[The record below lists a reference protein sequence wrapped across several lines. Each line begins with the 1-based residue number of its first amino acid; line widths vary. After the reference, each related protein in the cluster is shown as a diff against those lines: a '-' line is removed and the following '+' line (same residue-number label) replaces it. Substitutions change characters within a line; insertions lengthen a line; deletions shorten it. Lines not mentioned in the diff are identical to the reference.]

1 MMRIKVT
8 TLLLMLFCGLLAMP
22 ASATKNGREE
32 SFSALAQL
40 PVAGTTM
47 NVRIYIKSYSTTQ
60 EAQQL
65 HGVLTDGGPSAL
77 LKALSKMK
85 PIGRIEQEGTVGF
98 YDFKLILS
106 KSTAEGRHIYAVTD
120 RPIGFLEAYVGSR
133 SVDYPF
139 GILELDLK
147 TDKKGKEKGEGSL
160 IYAAQIKVV
169 DGDKVDIENL
179 TFAPIR
185 LLGVQQL

>member
-1 MMRIKVT
+1 MRIKIT
-8 TLLLMLFCGLLAMP
+8 TVLFLLCVALVMP
-22 ASATKNGREE
+22 AVAARNGKPET
-32 SFSALAQL
+32 FSALAQL

-47 NVRIYIKSYSTTQ
+47 NVRIYIKGYSTPQ

-65 HGVLTDGGPSAL
+65 HGVLTDGGPKAL
-77 LKALSKMK
+77 LKALQKMK
-85 PIGRIEQEGTVGF
+85 SIGRIEREGTVGF
-98 YDFKLILS
+98 YNLKLILS
-106 KSTAEGRHIYAVTD
+106 KTTPEGRHIYAVTD
-120 RPIGFLEAYVGSR
+120 RPIGFLEAYAGSR

-147 TDKKGKEKGEGSL
+147 ADEKGKEKGEGSL
-160 IYAAQIKVV
+160 IYAAQIKVI